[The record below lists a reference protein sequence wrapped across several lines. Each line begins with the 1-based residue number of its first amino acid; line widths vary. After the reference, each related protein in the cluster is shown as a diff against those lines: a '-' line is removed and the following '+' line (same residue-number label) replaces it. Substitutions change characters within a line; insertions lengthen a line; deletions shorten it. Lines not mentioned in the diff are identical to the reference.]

1 MTAETPERAS
11 AGDGLPVL
19 MMAGQKGQVK
29 IVEEMEVN
37 KSELQRLLDE
47 EAREGK
53 GELETYRKVMRI
65 IGVSWREELAKEKH
79 PSQPTKQ

>member
-1 MTAETPERAS
+1 M
-11 AGDGLPVL
+11 
-19 MMAGQKGQVK
+19 
-29 IVEEMEVN
+29 N
-37 KSELQRLLDE
+37 KTELQRLLDE

-65 IGVSWREELAKEKH
+65 IGVSWRKELEKEKD